1 MAKTQSQKR
10 QDCLN
15 RILQSEATKK
25 IIVAGPG
32 TGKTYTFEQL
42 LKASPGGNNLA
53 MTFIRG
59 LVDDMESKLAE
70 YAEVR
75 TFHSYC
81 KKLLHEQFGGVVM
94 APYLEIIVKS
104 DATCLN
110 LKFEEFLPKFQR
122 LEINT
127 PETDFFLMR
136 GDYYGAVCFDDSVY
150 RVYAKA
156 KDSGDI
162 LPAFDQIVIDEY
174 QDFNK
179 LESAF
184 ISVLEERGSILIVGD
199 DYQAVY
205 DGRNASP
212 EFIREKYNSGDY
224 DVFELPFCSRC
235 PEAVVE
241 STNRFL
247 SKAEQSGNLVGRT
260 PRRFECFIEDKI
272 EDNARF
278 PRLII
283 SRIKVAKSYT
293 DYVSG
298 IVSALSEEDIIES
311 NTEGEEY
318 PTVLVIGPRQYL
330 RTIYDGLKVSIPQI
344 VYNPSKSIEID
355 ILDGY
360 SLLLPEEE
368 SNLGWRIIA
377 EV

>member
-1 MAKTQSQKR
+1 M
-10 QDCLN
+10 
-15 RILQSEATKK
+15 
-25 IIVAGPG
+25 II
-32 TGKTYTFEQL
+32 
-42 LKASPGGNNLA
+42 
-53 MTFIRG
+53 
-59 LVDDMESKLAE
+59 
-70 YAEVR
+70 
-75 TFHSYC
+75 
-81 KKLLHEQFGGVVM
+81 

-127 PETDFFLMR
+127 PETDFSLMR

-199 DYQAVY
+199 DDQAVY